1 MLSWEKFKDMS
12 LEDAISCILRSQ
24 SRENSGVFNRQ
35 WRLLGLLVP
44 MTSMYYRAQ
53 NYCRLKLGLQGK
65 KTKITRTLL
74 TVVELSYE
82 ATITVCLKVIVLQY
96 FRC

>member
-35 WRLLGLLVP
+35 WRLRPVGPYDINVLPRPKL
-44 MTSMYYRAQ
+44 SQAHARIARKENK
-53 NYCRLKLGLQGK
+53 NYTDSTYSC
-65 KTKITRTLL
+65 
-74 TVVELSYE
+74 
-82 ATITVCLKVIVLQY
+82 
-96 FRC
+96 

>member
-44 MTSMYYRAQ
+44 MSYDINVLPRPKLSQAQ
-53 NYCRLKLGLQGK
+53 ARIARKENKNYTDSTYSC
-65 KTKITRTLL
+65 
-74 TVVELSYE
+74 
-82 ATITVCLKVIVLQY
+82 
-96 FRC
+96 

>member
-1 MLSWEKFKDMS
+1 M
-12 LEDAISCILRSQ
+12 
-24 SRENSGVFNRQ
+24 ENSGVFNRQ
-35 WRLLGLLVP
+35 WRLRPVGP
-44 MTSMYYRAQ
+44 YNISAIPRP
-53 NYCRLKLGLQGK
+53 KLSQAHARLQGK

-82 ATITVCLKVIVLQY
+82 ATIAVCLKVIVLQY